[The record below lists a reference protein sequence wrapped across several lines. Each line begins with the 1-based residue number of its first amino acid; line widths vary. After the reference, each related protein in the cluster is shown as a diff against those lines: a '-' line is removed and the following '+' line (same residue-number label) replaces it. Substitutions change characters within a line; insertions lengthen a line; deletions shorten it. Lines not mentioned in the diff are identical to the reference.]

1 MSGNVD
7 NVEFTTH
14 QPRARSEHRAT
25 TTKLARCR
33 PKARSLSC
41 DPAQPHARDSSTP
54 RSGTPSSSLLLAISL
69 PLWVVVAG
77 FLLHSAGSLD
87 LDVYR
92 LGVRAWLDGNDMYG
106 TLPATGSGLA
116 LPFIYPP
123 FAAMVLTPLAILP
136 WTVALITLFALSSLS
151 LAVTLY
157 LALRFARPMSPR
169 NRAAAV
175 TSAALPLAMLLEPV
189 RATLDFGQINL
200 ILMAL
205 VALDCLVEKPRWPRG
220 LLVGIAAAI
229 KLTPA
234 AFVLF
239 FLLRGDRKAAVVA
252 MVTAVAA
259 SGIAFVIDSE
269 SSIRYWRGG
278 PVSGVSGSAYYSNE
292 SVQAVLSRIGLTGI
306 SMTVAWLAVF
316 TVLLLLVIPV
326 ARSTDRLL
334 ALVAIAGMAL
344 LVSPTSWS
352 HHWVWIVPALV
363 VTTSQAMRQRS
374 AGWAAATGL
383 LLVSFYSAPFQFLP
397 RNDGRELAWTPLEQ
411 VVGATYVV
419 VAVGLLIAVW
429 WTRGLGQ
436 PRSVAAAGSSGP
448 ATG

>member
-1 MSGNVD
+1 M
-7 NVEFTTH
+7 
-14 QPRARSEHRAT
+14 
-25 TTKLARCR
+25 
-33 PKARSLSC
+33 
-41 DPAQPHARDSSTP
+41 
-54 RSGTPSSSLLLAISL
+54 
-69 PLWVVVAG
+69 
-77 FLLHSAGSLD
+77 
-87 LDVYR
+87 
-92 LGVRAWLDGNDMYG
+92 
-106 TLPATGSGLA
+106 
-116 LPFIYPP
+116 
-123 FAAMVLTPLAILP
+123 
-136 WTVALITLFALSSLS
+136 
-151 LAVTLY
+151 
-157 LALRFARPMSPR
+157 
-169 NRAAAV
+169 
-175 TSAALPLAMLLEPV
+175 
-189 RATLDFGQINL
+189 
-200 ILMAL
+200 
-205 VALDCLVEKPRWPRG
+205 
-220 LLVGIAAAI
+220 
-229 KLTPA
+229 
-234 AFVLF
+234 LF

-326 ARSTDRLL
+326 ARSTDHLL
-334 ALVAIAGMAL
+334 ALVAIAGLAL

-352 HHWVWIVPALV
+352 HHWVWILPALV

-419 VAVGLLIAVW
+419 VAISLLIAVW
-429 WTRGLGQ
+429 RTRGLGQ
-436 PRSVAAAGSSGP
+436 PRSVTAAGSSGP